1 MMVEYQTQLRLGYFQ
16 ESCFLTE
23 AFFQYMLYSMGG
35 GGRLSFWGIPY
46 VLDQAVTQEIDQ
58 KYNCK
63 VER

>member
-1 MMVEYQTQLRLGYFQ
+1 MGG
-16 ESCFLTE
+16 
-23 AFFQYMLYSMGG
+23 GG

-63 VER
+63 VERKAYVVVIDLASFFLFPDPKFSPCLSSRN